1 MQPFAALKEAHTEQ
15 FKCAPVPPASADWL
29 LSANITGAAANPAR
43 ISFRRAMPAETAA
56 TKVELGASSSNLLDM
71 AHHLFEQSTLIAF
84 DYNIVGMSNM
94 LIEQSKQLL
103 GQYKKINLSF

>member
-1 MQPFAALKEAHTEQ
+1 
-15 FKCAPVPPASADWL
+15 
-29 LSANITGAAANPAR
+29 
-43 ISFRRAMPAETAA
+43 
-56 TKVELGASSSNLLDM
+56 M

-103 GQYKKINLSF
+103 GQYNNVNLSF